1 MLSHYLKIAWR
12 NLLKYKT
19 QTVISVLG
27 LTIGVMFFAYGY
39 HWYKFETTYD
49 EFYPNADR
57 IYRVYSIYKSTGKQY
72 EMGTMPYI
80 AVEKLQQAFP
90 EIEKVAIQ
98 YPNYGSGFKYNDKD
112 LGYPLF
118 EFVDERFFSMFPP
131 NVIAGAVDE
140 NTFKNG
146 DEIVLTESFV
156 REYISTP
163 DEALGKVL
171 VSGYDKPYVVKAVI
185 TDPPANSIFK
195 RVGYLPD
202 SDARFF
208 YSKADDVVK
217 WRDFNDTG
225 AFFLLKK
232 GTDTKK
238 FSEKLRT
245 FAIDNNYNDDLLFG
259 MVPLTSVRQTISNPF
274 DKVTFDIKYIRTF
287 ILSALLLIFAA
298 FFNYLN
304 ILINTMF
311 TRVREMNLRR
321 VNGASTLN
329 IFGQIVIEML
339 LLIVVVLLFSFCAL
353 ELTIPVFEKTFST
366 IIITGKIYRILLV
379 TICAVS
385 TMLYLT
391 AFVFLS
397 RFIRKTSLRQSTPTK
412 NKFSSNRISLVL
424 QLAISLFFI
433 LSAFVLYRQVH
444 FMHNAD
450 WGFNKNHLLQIEM
463 KLNERIPFMENVKKL
478 PMVKNVINTNFFTII
493 PNMENMGG
501 TRAMDVEWEGKPMDY
516 NPVFQTFDVEMNFVT
531 DIGLTLQMG
540 RDFAEQDLVG
550 RWKSDK
556 ILINETAQRIMEMEN
571 PIGKKI
577 TVPANWSNE
586 QGRGKE
592 EFEIIGLVKDFHTIA
607 LQSEI
612 PPLLIKGMSNANGG
626 YFNYVRVV
634 SGTENDAIK
643 AINELVLKH
652 QPDDENEELVKT
664 VDSILADL
672 SKTEQD
678 VMNLFFTVAALCVLI
693 AVFGIYSVSQR
704 ETQRR
709 RKEIAIRKTA
719 GAKTREIMAMFI
731 REYLII
737 TLAACAGAFPL
748 AGLFMHRWLQG
759 FAYRISIS
767 WWMFAVVSLV
777 VAVIVLLTIFSQ
789 VNRASNQNPAEVV
802 KSE

>member
-1 MLSHYLKIAWR
+1 MFLHYLKVAWR
-12 NLLKYKT
+12 NLLKYKM
-19 QTVISVLG
+19 QSMISIAG
-27 LTIGVMFFAYGY
+27 LTIAVVFFAYGY

-274 DKVTFDIKYIRTF
+274 DKVAFDIKYIRTF

-304 ILINTMF
+304 ILINTIF
-311 TRVREMNLRR
+311 TRVREINLRR
-321 VNGASTLN
+321 VTGASTAN
-329 IFGQIVIEML
+329 IFGQIFVEML
-339 LLIVVVLLFSFCAL
+339 LLIAVVLLFSFCAL
-353 ELTIPVFEKTFST
+353 ELTIPVFEKAFST
-366 IIITGKIYRILLV
+366 VIITGKIYGILLV
-379 TICAVS
+379 TICVVS
-385 TMLYLT
+385 TLLYLT

-397 RFIRKTSLRQSTPTK
+397 RFIRKTSLRQLIPAK
-412 NKFSSNRISLVL
+412 NKFSSNRISLTL
-424 QLAISLFFI
+424 QLVISMFFI
-433 LSAFVLYRQVH
+433 LSAFVLYRQVQ

-450 WGFNKNHLLQIEM
+450 WGFNKNNLLQIEM
-463 KLNERIPFMENVKKL
+463 KLKDRSPFMDNVKKL
-478 PMVKNVINTNFFTII
+478 PVVEDVINTSFFTVIQ
-493 PNMENMGG
+493 NMDNMGA
-501 TRAMDVEWEGKPMDY
+501 TRVPGVEWEGKPMDY
-516 NPVFQTFDVEMNFVT
+516 SPAFQTFSTEKNFIT
-531 DIGLTLQMG
+531 DMGITLRMG
-540 RDFAEQDLVG
+540 RDFVEEDLVG
-550 RWKSDK
+550 RGESNK
-556 ILINETAQRIMEMEN
+556 IIINETAQRIMEMDN

-577 TVPANWSNE
+577 TVQANWFNE
-586 QGRGKE
+586 QGRGKDE
-592 EFEIIGLVKDFHTIA
+592 LEIIGVVKDFHTIS

-612 PPLLIKGMSNANGG
+612 PPLLIKGMNPAMGG
-626 YFNYVRVV
+626 YYNYVRVV
-634 SGTENDAIK
+634 PGTENEAIK

-652 QPDDENEELVKT
+652 QPDDENEELVRT
-664 VDSILADL
+664 VDSILSDL

-719 GAKTREIMAMFI
+719 GAKTGEVMAMFF
-731 REYLII
+731 REYLMI
-737 TLAACAGAFPL
+737 TLAACAVALPL

-767 WWMFAVVSLV
+767 WWMFAVVILV
-777 VAVIVLLTIFSQ
+777 VAVIVLLTVFSQ
-789 VNRASNQNPAEVV
+789 VNRASNQNPADVV